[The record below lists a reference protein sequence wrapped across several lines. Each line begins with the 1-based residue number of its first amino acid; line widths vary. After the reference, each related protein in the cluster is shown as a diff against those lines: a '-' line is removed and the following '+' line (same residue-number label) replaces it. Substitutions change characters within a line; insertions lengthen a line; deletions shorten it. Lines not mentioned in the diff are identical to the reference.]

1 VFISKE
7 QYAMKNIYTILSGLS
22 KGYPSPGLTSLIIA
36 AALSFSE
43 AVNMFLLGLV
53 DFTVQTKA
61 ILDVFL
67 LMLVMIPVIH
77 FLVYRPMSYHIKCR
91 KQAEE
96 ELLETHENLEQRIRK
111 IVEGIE
117 KINNGDPD
125 YRLKIQMNDELGKIA
140 AAVNR
145 ATDTSVGYQRLLE
158 KDLNMVKEQ
167 KRHIFQVYSD
177 VIFSVTQGKFNLLNH
192 DQVLTLCLEGELL
205 NKTAIIKPEDVNEA
219 RELATRILKEQPLR
233 SKDTYHVI
241 LCISEA
247 VTNALKHAN
256 AGSLEL
262 RKIEGSLR
270 ACISDCGPG
279 MDLSKLP
286 NMVFFQGFSTKISMG
301 YGYTI
306 MYKYAEKIYLA
317 SSNEGTFL
325 ALDFKI

>member
-1 VFISKE
+1 M
-7 QYAMKNIYTILSGLS
+7 MKNKYATSSGLN
-22 KGYPSPGLTSLIIA
+22 KGYPSPMLTSLIIT

-43 AVNMFLLGLV
+43 AVNMFLLELV
-53 DFTVQTKA
+53 DYTAQTKA
-61 ILDVFL
+61 ILDAFL
-67 LMLVMIPVIH
+67 LVLVMIPIIH
-77 FLVYRPMSYHIKCR
+77 FLVYRPMADHIKCR
-91 KQAEE
+91 KQVEE
-96 ELLETHENLEQRIRK
+96 ELLKIHENLEQRIHK

-117 KINNGDPD
+117 KINNDDPD
-125 YRLKIQMNDELGKIA
+125 YRMKIQTNDELGKIA

-145 ATDTSVGYQRLLE
+145 LTDTSFDYQRLLE
-158 KDLNMVKEQ
+158 KDLNMIKEQ

-205 NKTAIIKPEDVNEA
+205 NKTAVIKPEDVNEA
-219 RELATRILKEQPLR
+219 RELATRILKEQPLQ

-256 AGSLEL
+256 VGSLEI
-262 RKIEGSLR
+262 RKIKGSLR

-286 NMVFFQGFSTKISMG
+286 NLVFLQGFSTKISMG
-301 YGYTI
+301 YGFTI